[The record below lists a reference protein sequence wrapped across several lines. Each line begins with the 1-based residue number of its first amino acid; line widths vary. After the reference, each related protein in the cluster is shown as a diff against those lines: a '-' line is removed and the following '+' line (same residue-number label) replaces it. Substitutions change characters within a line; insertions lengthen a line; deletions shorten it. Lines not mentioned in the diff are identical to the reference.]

1 MERFYGI
8 KLIKYPEI
16 QFSRLHSFISSFL
29 HFLIS
34 CLCTFAPM
42 NQELFIYDSLSREF
56 VRFEP
61 IHEGRVGMYVC
72 GPTVYSDVHL
82 GNCRTFISFDI
93 IYRYL
98 TQLGYKVRYVR
109 NITDVGHLEGDADEG
124 EDKVSK
130 KARMERLEP
139 MEVVQRYM
147 NGFHHMM
154 TVFNTVPPSIEPRA
168 TGHIVEQIE
177 MIKTILENGY
187 GYERNGSVYF
197 NTQKLVQSHDVY
209 GKLSGKIM
217 DELLNESR
225 NLKNQDE
232 KQHPSD
238 FALWIKADER
248 HLMHWPSPWSEGF
261 PGWHLECSAMSTKYL
276 GTPFDIHG
284 GGYDLKF
291 PHHENEIAQN
301 IGCCGQS
308 PAKYWLHANMLLLK
322 GKKMSK
328 SDGNS
333 ISPEQLFTG
342 NSPHLTKSYAP
353 MVVRFFMLLTQYRST
368 LDLTDE
374 ALQAAEKGYKRLLEA
389 SRSVKLLSSAGK
401 SLNTELDKEINMV
414 MDSIYKEMNDDFN
427 TPKALAVLFDL
438 VSRINSFKNAQ
449 VDIEQISADTVQRL
463 KAEMAVWITDI
474 LGLRDDEQES
484 NGHGTLDQVM
494 ELLIDLRQQ
503 ARLKKD
509 FALSDQIRDRLSK
522 IKVQLKDSKE
532 GSSWS
537 YE

>member
-1 MERFYGI
+1 
-8 KLIKYPEI
+8 
-16 QFSRLHSFISSFL
+16 
-29 HFLIS
+29 
-34 CLCTFAPM
+34 M
-42 NQELFIYDSLSREF
+42 NQELFIYDSLLRDY
-56 VRFEP
+56 VRFSP
-61 IHEGRVGMYVC
+61 IHEGRVGLYVC

-98 TQLGYKVRYVR
+98 MQLGYQVRYVR

-130 KARMERLEP
+130 KARLEQLEP

-154 TVFNTVPPSIEPRA
+154 SIFNTLPPSIEPRA

-177 MIKTILENGY
+177 MIKTILANGY
-187 GYERNGSVYF
+187 AYERNGSVYF
-197 NTQKLVQSHDVY
+197 NTQRLIQTHDVY

-217 DELLNESR
+217 DDLLNESR
-225 NLKNQDE
+225 SLKNQDE
-232 KQHPSD
+232 KAHPSD
-238 FALWIKADER
+238 FAIWIKADER
-248 HLMHWPSPWSEGF
+248 HLMHWPSPWSVGF

-308 PAKYWLHANMLLLK
+308 PAKYWIHANMLLLN

-328 SDGNS
+328 SDGNN
-333 ISPEQLFTG
+333 ISPEQLFSG
-342 NSPHLTKSYAP
+342 NSPHLTKAYPP
-353 MVVRFFMLLTQYRST
+353 MVIRFFILLTHYRST

-389 SRSVKLLSSAGK
+389 TRTLKTLTTQGSAF
-401 SLNTELDKEINMV
+401 NEELDNEINAV
-414 MDSIYKEMNDDFN
+414 MDSLYTEMNDDFN

-438 VSRINSFKNAQ
+438 VTRINSFKNAHT
-449 VDIEQISADTVQRL
+449 DIQQISESSLQKL
-463 KAEMAVWITDI
+463 KIEMDI
-474 LGLRDDEQES
+474 WVDKVLGLRDEEPDS
-484 NGHGTLDQVM
+484 NGQGTMNQVM

-532 GSSWS
+532 GSTWS